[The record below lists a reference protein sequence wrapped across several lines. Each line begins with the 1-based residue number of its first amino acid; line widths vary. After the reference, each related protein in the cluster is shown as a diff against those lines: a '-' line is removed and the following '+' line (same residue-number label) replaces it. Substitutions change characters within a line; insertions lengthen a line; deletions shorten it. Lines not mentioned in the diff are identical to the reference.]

1 MKTLRLI
8 VSVIAT
14 LTSIVANAKGARD
27 SDYIRNDKTGDWR
40 LKPTIETATKTLY
53 VYI

>member
-27 SDYIRNDKTGDWR
+27 GSLITFGTTKQGTG
-40 LKPTIETATKTLY
+40 A
-53 VYI
+53 

>member
-14 LTSIVANAKGARD
+14 LTSVVANAKGARD
-27 SDYIRNDKTGDWR
+27 SLITFGTTKQGTG
-40 LKPTIETATKTLY
+40 A
-53 VYI
+53 